1 MYICFYYSS
10 IFLKHPFFFEKG
22 KSSTW
27 KKIWALSPITRLL
40 YLILTWLI
48 CALCMFIA
56 YQYGLRGVSIRAML
70 PFCLVWL
77 FLVDLPIREYLR
89 KKISTLKAGEYLNI
103 LNLLLLIVL
112 QFLSVFIMG
121 LLFFL
126 WKFFYKRLI
135 SFIMIQLF
143 KAVFII
149 WF

>member
-1 MYICFYYSS
+1 MDFEYLAYTVLCIFAFIAVIHFWNTPS
-10 IFLKHPFFFEKG
+10 FLKKEKVRH
-22 KSSTW
+22 

-48 CALCMFIA
+48 CALCMLIA
-56 YQYGLRGVSIRAML
+56 YQYGLRGLSIRAML

-77 FLVDLPIREYLR
+77 FLVGLPIRDYLR

-121 LLFFL
+121 FAILLVKIL
-126 WKFFYKRLI
+126 
-135 SFIMIQLF
+135 
-143 KAVFII
+143 V
-149 WF
+149 